1 MSKSLL
7 NAALCGALFA
17 AGLTVQAAPR
27 EVTYLLPA
35 PPNSPAFAPWV
46 IAREKGYY
54 ADLGLKVTFVAGK
67 GGVDVA
73 KQIGAATHR
82 SAAPSAIRRS
92 WCAPTASR

>member
-67 GGVDVA
+67 GGSTWPSRSA
-73 KQIGAATHR
+73 PATHR

>member
-17 AGLTVQAAPR
+17 AGLSVQAAPR

-73 KQIGAATHR
+73 KQIGAGNAPVGGATGDTLIVVR
-82 SAAPSAIRRS
+82 AN
-92 WCAPTASR
+92 